1 MFGCRG
7 CGALEQS
14 NKLYYLIVGTAAAA
28 QLAEQAL
35 RLLVNIVSFFIIQP

>member
-1 MFGCRG
+1 MAAGVV
-7 CGALEQS
+7 AHWNS
-14 NKLYYLIVGTAAAA
+14 PTSSKIVGTAAAA